1 MMEMLRKHRGKI
13 VIPIPVT
20 TCYNKFDTCQIG
32 VSSVRVVPQ
41 AYTIH
46 PANDGI
52 GYCRIDRLFLCHALQ
67 QPILSYY
74 HVTHVE

>member
-1 MMEMLRKHRGKI
+1 MEMLRKHRGNI

-20 TCYNKFDTCQIG
+20 TCYNKFDTCQKG
-32 VSSVRVVPQ
+32 VSSVRIVPQ

-52 GYCRIDRLFLCHALQ
+52 
-67 QPILSYY
+67 
-74 HVTHVE
+74 